1 MLGEWKVIIVPQIYR
16 VMVLVQPEQLFR
28 FFKHKTPNKTLS
40 TEFLTLAPQMPHTLR
55 SMGLQAETVSNGAE
69 TCAKQTCW
77 AAERSVIVY
86 YSNDPN
92 LWHRDCGWFYCVTNP
107 NRRFFFWLF
116 PWQENVTKLF
126 CGKKS

>member
-55 SMGLQAETVSNGAE
+55 SMGQRVSLGTWDNVRSFRLKRYQTARRPARNKHVGLQ
-69 TCAKQTCW
+69 
-77 AAERSVIVY
+77 
-86 YSNDPN
+86 
-92 LWHRDCGWFYCVTNP
+92 
-107 NRRFFFWLF
+107 
-116 PWQENVTKLF
+116 NVP
-126 CGKKS
+126 S